1 MEINSNNRIFSKGAD
16 MLKKVYLVMWND
28 SGAFCFSAY
37 SVLSLGFGVL
47 QGINTALRT
56 NSLA

>member
-16 MLKKVYLVMWND
+16 MLKKLYLVMWND

-37 SVLSLGFGVL
+37 SVLSLAFGVL
-47 QGINTALRT
+47 QGSIL
-56 NSLA
+56 L